1 MKSSKWLARRGKTV
15 RWRVPWTM
23 DVFAFVRV
31 AEMSAAHKAFW
42 LPLSQQSD
50 TASDLGLIRWSIHN
64 RKTRHV
70 EKLLEPLCWWYPSR
84 FDNADSYLQQPHFLN
99 LSLGALDFRAIASWL
114 TSTNLQTVFGCQQ
127 HKLPPTVRA
136 KWRELGDPCKRG
148 DDIHDVNGTGPVAAE
163 HQNYHNLPQSATSVT
178 LRNSEVQSAWS
189 LKPQACVHVMPGLH
203 TVTSRSC
210 RLCVAMHCHSIR
222 GCLKPLRAKWLWLWA
237 GRCGRADL
245 ENGSHDVSG
254 LRTCCDEDPL
264 TFIQF
269 PGSSVEE
276 ALQPLDPLC
285 PETDCCVFETRT
297 CSTRMPLHIRDCKM
311 MVPSNYT

>member
-1 MKSSKWLARRGKTV
+1 MKSSKWLARRGK
-15 RWRVPWTM
+15 PWTM

-50 TASDLGLIRWSIHN
+50 TASDLGLIRLSIHN

-127 HKLPPTVRA
+127 HKLPWTVGA
-136 KWRELGDPCKRG
+136 KWRELGDPGKRG
-148 DDIHDVNGTGPVAAE
+148 DDIHDVNDTGPVAAE
-163 HQNYHNLPQSATSVT
+163 HKHCHNLPQSATSVT
-178 LRNSEVQSAWS
+178 LRNSEVQRAWS
-189 LKPQACVHVMPGLH
+189 LKSVCPCHA
-203 TVTSRSC
+203 VTSRSC

-245 ENGSHDVSG
+245 ENGSHDK
-254 LRTCCDEDPL
+254 RP
-264 TFIQF
+264 
-269 PGSSVEE
+269 
-276 ALQPLDPLC
+276 
-285 PETDCCVFETRT
+285 
-297 CSTRMPLHIRDCKM
+297 
-311 MVPSNYT
+311 